1 MICNRC
7 DGRIHSG
14 KIEWCNQKSYCR
26 HCYQAL
32 KQPDGMAQFI
42 HEENNG

>member
-1 MICNRC
+1 MNCKRC
-7 DGRIHSG
+7 ESYVRPKLQYRLVDG
-14 KIEWCNQKSYCR
+14 YCR

-42 HEENNG
+42 QEENNG